1 MLDDRFQKR
10 LTTLP
15 TTDQTWAYYLK
26 WSNNKLLNYIALKK
40 HIKITVI
47 NQQRC
52 STSKEGYHAR
62 HMNKKCCIHVCIF
75 NSYITC
81 LNPVYKQ
88 YTFVTKAGKYGGIFY
103 LKGSPFFKI
112 LYSTRKPV
120 PIKNVENTL
129 SSKYNVPHFSLL
141 SNFMH
146 SPVLDPLEAVQ
157 ANICVFAPDSLFDGS
172 SDNLHCIGNLKT
184 NKKY

>member
-1 MLDDRFQKR
+1 MEKENFCQTLALNDGLKFSKLNSPVQKKLYCR
-10 LTTLP
+10 DAINIVNILYFLYQQENGVQSYEDWCCTLFSTVLTTDR
-15 TTDQTWAYYLK
+15 TRAYYSK

-62 HMNKKCCIHVCIF
+62 HMNKKCFINVCIF

-81 LNPVYKQ
+81 LNPVYTQ
-88 YTFVTKAGKYGGIFY
+88 YTFVTKKGKYGGIFY

-112 LYSTRKPV
+112 LYSTRKP
-120 PIKNVENTL
+120 
-129 SSKYNVPHFSLL
+129 
-141 SNFMH
+141 
-146 SPVLDPLEAVQ
+146 D
-157 ANICVFAPDSLFDGS
+157 
-172 SDNLHCIGNLKT
+172 
-184 NKKY
+184 